1 MGQTP
6 ARLPPLEV
14 EHGALLCPDERH
26 GEGLVGQGHEPVRV
40 LRPGHL
46 RAESEEQVPRVRV
59 VH

>member
-14 EHGALLCPDERH
+14 EHGALLRPDERH
-26 GEGLVGQGHEPVRV
+26 GEGLVGQGHEPARV